1 MGGFFGGFGGC
12 NGGCNGINM
21 NMDYCTLILLLI
33 ILGQCGCNDI
43 TWLILILLLCGCG
56 NNTPTCH

>member
-1 MGGFFGGFGGC
+1 MGGFFGGFGNC
-12 NGGCNGINM
+12 NGGCGGINM
-21 NMDYCTLILLLI
+21 NMDCCTLIFLLI